1 MPAIAAISKVSMR
14 SCHCGYRAVSKI
26 QRVPVEGRSVRKT
39 GRAPTGGEL
48 VLVTIMQ
55 ADHCL
60 KCSCLPYIPE

>member
-1 MPAIAAISKVSMR
+1 MPAIAAMSKVSMQSYR
-14 SCHCGYRAVSKI
+14 CGYRAVSKI

-55 ADHCL
+55 ADHWSEVQL
-60 KCSCLPYIPE
+60 LTLHP